1 MEKIVPFGRSI
12 LWGTACG
19 AHTRGAR
26 GQSVSA
32 SAVFGFSFG
41 FSAKILYKCIPMRYF
56 ERRTILPRAACPPV
70 ARLPEKGEKAPHMF
84 KSKRALLL
92 FLLPGLLG
100 LLLFYLA
107 PFLGGIYYSVTD
119 GSFRN
124 AYVGFDN
131 YLKVWQNTMF
141 QSGLRNTLE
150 LSIICAPTIFL
161 LSFFIAVMLR
171 GLAERSTF
179 YRNVLL
185 LPYLM
190 PSSAMILIWLLVFDY
205 SGIFNQLVMAL
216 GFLPTRPIWTDG
228 PLLRVPV
235 ILLYV
240 WKNLGF
246 SVVIFTS
253 ALQAVPGA
261 YYEYASLEGASRFRQ
276 EWSITLPLVSPT
288 AFLIFVLAWINAF
301 KIFKEIYFIGG
312 AYSDLYTLQH
322 FMNNHFAKINYQ
334 YVTTAAYSF
343 AVIVLALFGVLY
355 VVELRHRQ
363 E

>member
-1 MEKIVPFGRSI
+1 MYKRNRM
-12 LWGTACG
+12 L
-19 AHTRGAR
+19 
-26 GQSVSA
+26 
-32 SAVFGFSFG
+32 AV
-41 FSAKILYKCIPMRYF
+41 
-56 ERRTILPRAACPPV
+56 
-70 ARLPEKGEKAPHMF
+70 
-84 KSKRALLL
+84 

-100 LLLFYLA
+100 LLVFYVA
-107 PFLGGIYYSVTD
+107 PFIGGIYFSVTD
-119 GSFRN
+119 GSFQN
-124 AYVGFDN
+124 AFVGFDN

-141 QSGLRNTLE
+141 QTGLRNTME
-150 LSIICAPTIFL
+150 LSLICAPVIFV
-161 LSFFIAVMLR
+161 LSFMLASLLR
-171 GLAERSTF
+171 TLGEQSVF

-190 PSSAMILIWLLVFDY
+190 PSSAMILIWLLAFDY
-205 SGIFNQLVMAL
+205 SGVINRLLVEVL
-216 GFLPTRPIWTDG
+216 GVAPRPVWTDG

-235 ILLYV
+235 VLLYI

-253 ALQAVPGA
+253 ALQAVPDA
-261 YYEYASLEGASRFRQ
+261 YYEYAQLEGASRLKQ
-276 EWSITLPLVSPT
+276 ATAITLPLVSPT

-343 AVIVLALFGVLY
+343 AVIVLAIFGALY
-355 VVELRHRQ
+355 VVELRNRSQ
-363 E
+363 S